1 MDKKKL
7 IAILKYTIG
16 VGLGIGLFYLALR
29 NIDLKEFWA
38 SRHEINYGWVVLALA
53 IAILS
58 HWFRAV
64 RWKMLLKAAGHETN
78 SLNLFASTMV
88 GYLVNQAIPRG
99 GEISRVS
106 LTSQTERVPLSVCF
120 GTLVTD
126 RAFDMLILG
135 LLVLGIG
142 VVEYDQL
149 IQVFDSAVAKVGAGG
164 RNPDQPAGLPWKW
177 IALGVLALGVL
188 IAFLFRKQLGRMG
201 LIEKGKNF
209 VRELLQA
216 LLSIRKLQSPLLF
229 IFYTL
234 GIWFCYILMTYL
246 VFFSIPDTSNIGPW
260 FGLIA
265 FTMGGIGMVIPSPG
279 GIGSYHFA
287 IAVTF
292 GVYWQSLGAADYE
305 ASFQTGLKIA
315 FIIHSAQLLM
325 ILAVGALSYLYL
337 IPKIRANKPAAQEK

>member
-38 SRHEINYGWVVLALA
+38 SRHEINYLWVVLALV
-53 IAILS
+53 IAVLS

-106 LTSQTERVPLSVCF
+106 LTSQTEKVPLSVCF

-142 VVEYDQL
+142 VMEYDQL
-149 IQVFDSAVAKVGAGG
+149 IEVFNSAVAKVGNKGNA
-164 RNPDQPAGLPWKW
+164 NEPAGLPWKW
-177 IALGVLALGVL
+177 IALGVLALGVVV
-188 IAFLFRKQLGRMG
+188 AFVFRKKLAQMG
-201 LIEKGKNF
+201 VIEKGRNF
-209 VRELLQA
+209 VRELFRA
-216 LLSIRKLQSPLLF
+216 LLSIRKLQSPILF
-229 IFYTL
+229 ILYTL
-234 GIWFCYILMTYL
+234 GIWICYILMTYL

-337 IPKIRANKPAAQEK
+337 IPKIRANKPTTEEK

>member
-7 IAILKYTIG
+7 IAILKYVIG
-16 VGLGIGLFYLALR
+16 VGLGVGLFYFAFK
-29 NIDLKEFWA
+29 NIDLKEFWEN
-38 SRHEINYGWVVLALA
+38 RREINYWWVGLALA

-64 RWKMLLKAAGHETN
+64 RWKMLLKAAGYPSN
-78 SLNLFASTMV
+78 SVNLFASTMV

-106 LTSQTERVPLSVCF
+106 LTSQTEQIPLSACF

-142 VVEYDQL
+142 IAEYDQIL
-149 IQVFDSAVAKVGAGG
+149 QIFQDALANSGKNSADDAAGG
-164 RNPDQPAGLPWKW
+164 GFPWKW
-177 IALGVLALGVL
+177 VLLGILAAGILL
-188 IAFLFRKQLGRMG
+188 AIIFRKKIAQINLK
-201 LIEKGKNF
+201 EKVLTF
-209 VRELLQA
+209 VRGLWQS
-216 LLSIRKLQSPLLF
+216 LLSIRNLDRPFLF
-229 IFYTL
+229 VFYTL
-234 GIWFCYILMTYL
+234 GIWICYILMTYL
-246 VFFSIPDTSNIGPW
+246 VFFSIPETSNIGPF

-279 GIGSYHFA
+279 GIGSYHYA
-287 IAVTF
+287 IALTF
-292 GVYWQSLGAADYE
+292 GVYWQTLGYADST
-305 ASFQTGLKIA
+305 ASFNVGLKIA
-315 FIIHSAQLLM
+315 FIIHTAQLLM

-337 IPKIRANKPAAQEK
+337 IPKIRANKP

>member
-7 IAILKYTIG
+7 VAILKYTIG
-16 VGLGIGLFYLALR
+16 VGLGIGLFYLAVK
-29 NIDLKEFWA
+29 NIDLKEFWEN
-38 SRHEINYGWVVLALA
+38 RREINYGWVGLALV
-53 IAILS
+53 IAVLS

-64 RWKMLLKAAGHETN
+64 RWKMLLKAAGYSTN
-78 SLNLFASTMV
+78 SVNLFASTMV

-106 LTSQTERVPLSVCF
+106 LTAQTEKVPLSACF

-126 RAFDMLILG
+126 RAFDMLVLG
-135 LLVLGIG
+135 LMVLGIG
-142 VVEYDQL
+142 IVEYDQL
-149 IQVFDSAVAKVGAGG
+149 MEVFNSAVAKVGAAD
-164 RNPDQPAGLPWKW
+164 PAQPESAGFPLKW
-177 IALGVLALGVL
+177 VLLGLVGVMALAAIV
-188 IAFLFRKQLGRMG
+188 FRKKLAQIG
-201 LIEKGKNF
+201 LMDKARNF
-209 VRELLQA
+209 VRELIQA

-229 IFYTL
+229 ILYTL
-234 GIWFCYILMTYL
+234 GIWVCYVLMTYL
-246 VFFSIPDTSNIGPW
+246 VFFSIPETSQIGPW

-292 GVYWQSLGAADYE
+292 GVYWQYLGNADYE

-315 FIIHSAQLLM
+315 FIIHTAQLLM

-337 IPKIRANKPAAQEK
+337 IPKIRASKPEKTA